1 MTAGPDQEIAFTP
14 SKSCQPLPPRGILA
28 AAGFDLKI
36 LAKSAP
42 RGLTQQP
49 PPAGLG
55 PFTRLLTGVDAF
67 WAGPV
72 LGAPMAV
79 MALEGLI
86 RRGAREVIFVGLAGS
101 LFSDLTVGQLVCP
114 ATGLSTEGTSAH
126 YPAPLLPAR
135 PLAEKILAA
144 GRPGEISR
152 GAIWSTDGFYR
163 ETAGLVESQRARGA
177 KTVDM
182 ETTALWAAAAFRQT
196 RLAALVI
203 ISDVL
208 DGREHYPGFH
218 LPQFKN
224 GLARAADIA
233 WRALIQS

>member
-1 MTAGPDQEIAFTP
+1 MTAAPDQEIAFTP
-14 SKSCQPLPPRGILA
+14 AKNYPPLPPRGILA

-36 LAKSAP
+36 LARAALP
-42 RGLTQQP
+42 GLRQQP
-49 PPAGLG
+49 LLTG
-55 PFTRLLTGVDAF
+55 FTRLLAGTDAF

-79 MALEGLI
+79 MALESLI
-86 RRGAREVIFVGLAGS
+86 RRGAREIIFVGLAGS
-101 LFSDLTVGQLVCP
+101 LHSDLAVGQLVCP

-126 YPAPLLPAR
+126 YPAPLSPAR

-152 GAIWSTDGFYR
+152 GAIWSTDGIYR

-177 KTVDM
+177 RTVDM
-182 ETTALWAAAAFRQT
+182 ETTALWAAAAFRQAQ
-196 RLAALVI
+196 LAALVV

-208 DGREHYPGFH
+208 AGREHYPGFH
-218 LPQFKN
+218 LPQFKS

-233 WRALIQS
+233 WRALIKPK